1 MGSTSRFGL
10 AYPALT
16 DAPNGPA
23 QIQALADDVEGWLS
37 RAFRCTSSTRPSS
50 PPNDFLIRESD
61 TGKVMIW
68 TGSAWEQINGVASG
82 GGGGGGGGTTT
93 ISTVS
98 ATYAAT
104 SAQSIPAEQDVVV
117 AFGVEQTADP
127 LITRSTSGAGHR
139 FTLAQTRLW
148 IVTATVRFAQNPTG
162 GRTFELV
169 TGSGAI
175 LTKASGPVNA
185 DAPWSASLSVAR
197 RMTAGSSVQVRARHN
212 ATGSVLLDPSG
223 GDYVHIDIAGV

>member
-10 AYPALT
+10 GYPDLT

-23 QIQALADDVEGWLS
+23 QIQELASDVDGWLC
-37 RAFRCTSSTRPSS
+37 RAFRCTSSTRPSGV
-50 PPNDFLIRESD
+50 PNDFLIRESD
-61 TGKVMIW
+61 TGNVYIW
-68 TGSAWEQINGVASG
+68 TGSAWSQVNGAAA

-127 LITRSTSGAGHR
+127 LVTRSTSGAGHR
-139 FTLAQTRLW
+139 FTLGQTRLW
-148 IVTATVRFAQNPTG
+148 IVTATCRFAQNAVG
-162 GRTFELV
+162 GRTFEIA
-169 TGSGAI
+169 TTSGAI
-175 LTKASGPVNA
+175 LAKSSGPVNA
-185 DAPWSASLSVAR
+185 DAPWSTSLSVAR
-197 RMTAGSSVQVRARHN
+197 RFPAGTSIQVRARHN
-212 ATGSVLLDPSG
+212 STSSVLLEPGG